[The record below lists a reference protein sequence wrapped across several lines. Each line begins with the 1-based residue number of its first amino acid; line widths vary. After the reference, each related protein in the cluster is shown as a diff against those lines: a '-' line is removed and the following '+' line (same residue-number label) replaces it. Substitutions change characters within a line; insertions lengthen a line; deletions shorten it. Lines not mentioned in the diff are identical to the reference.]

1 MKIGMLWFDNDP
13 KRSLDKKI
21 HAAVEHYVKK
31 YGAHP
36 DMCYVHPKML
46 PPIPPEVPGV
56 TVRANQSV
64 LPDHIWV
71 GVNNE

>member
-1 MKIGMLWFDNDP
+1 MIKTGMLWHDSSKKP
-13 KRSLDKKI
+13 LDAKI
-21 HAAVEHYVKK
+21 KAAVEYYTIK

-46 PPIPPEVPGV
+46 PPILPEVPGV